1 MSGKSRLLQIV
12 KTARLRLPGSRLAKN
27 LYYTHLSIPDG
38 WTGCDPNRKQS
49 KFECFYEKVI
59 KVKADVAALLTFL
72 VLCGFR
78 HISAENFALGSLRS
92 DDWQLGRP
100 TAAPLLSVSR
110 VISPPNASSLPCCID
125 PVVTGGAVKGAR
137 KGRSS

>member
-1 MSGKSRLLQIV
+1 MRKPTAAFNSLAAFSSWLKKS
-12 KTARLRLPGSRLAKN
+12 
-27 LYYTHLSIPDG
+27 
-38 WTGCDPNRKQS
+38 
-49 KFECFYEKVI
+49 FYEKVV
-59 KVKADVAALLTFL
+59 KVKADVAAHLTFL
-72 VLCGFR
+72 VFCGLR

-100 TAAPLLSVSR
+100 TAAPLLSAFR
-110 VISPPNASSLPCCID
+110 VFSPPCASSLPCCID